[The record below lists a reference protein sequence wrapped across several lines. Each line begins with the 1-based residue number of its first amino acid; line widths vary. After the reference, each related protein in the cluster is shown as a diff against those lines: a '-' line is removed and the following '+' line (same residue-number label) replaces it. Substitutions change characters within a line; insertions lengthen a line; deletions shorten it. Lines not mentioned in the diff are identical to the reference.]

1 MKRLLLSAIVVFSAL
16 FALAQDN
23 EYYMLVGTYTSTRPG
38 GSEGVYVYR
47 FNTSTGESVK
57 VSSVAIQN
65 PSSSASPLMKSM
77 YMQYRKWIQRCKAVD
92 RFHLLPSTKL
102 MEG

>member
-1 MKRLLLSAIVVFSAL
+1 MKRLLLSAIVFFSAL

-65 PSSSASPLMKSM
+65 PSYLSISPDEK
-77 YMQYRKWIQRCKAVD
+77 YVYAVQEVIQRCKAVD